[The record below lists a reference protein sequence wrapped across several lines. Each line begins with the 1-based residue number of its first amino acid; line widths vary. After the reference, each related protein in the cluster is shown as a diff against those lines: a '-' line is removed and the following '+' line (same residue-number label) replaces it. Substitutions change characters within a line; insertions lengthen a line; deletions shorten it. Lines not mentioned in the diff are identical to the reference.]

1 MNKTEQ
7 KLLPYGPVICLF
19 IFTIG
24 LIISLRF
31 SFFWIFLDIYVILT
45 TIMGL
50 EMKFEIQ
57 KQVIKE
63 E

>member
-31 SFFWIFLDIYVILT
+31 SFFWIFLDLYVILT